1 MGEIILEILEIAG
14 IENNNPQTFG
24 ELVPYITNITITVV
38 SIGGVFA
45 VIGNLFTV
53 MLRWNKWVD

>member
-14 IENNNPQTFG
+14 IKNSNPQTFG
-24 ELVPYITNITITVV
+24 ELIPYITNITITIV
-38 SIGGVFA
+38 SIGGVFS

>member
-1 MGEIILEILEIAG
+1 MDEIILEILKIAG
-14 IENNNPQTFG
+14 IENNPNTFG
-24 ELVPYITNITITVV
+24 ELIPYITNITITIV

-53 MLRWNKWVD
+53 MLRWNKWLD